1 MVFCIQIAHMR
12 KMDLIENVSK
22 KTGIHKVDVL
32 VTLEAFFAESKKQLI
47 EGEPV
52 HMPNLGDLVLKKC
65 LVKKARHVKKNTQII
80 VPECVV
86 PKIVFDPGVKAE
98 IKSRTNV
105 YKRSQQ

>member
-1 MVFCIQIAHMR
+1 MT
-12 KMDLIENVSK
+12 KLDLIELVFRR
-22 KTGIHKVDVL
+22 TTIPKVDVK
-32 VTLEAFFAESKKQLI
+32 VILEAFFAESKKQLI

-86 PKIVFDPGVKAE
+86 PKIVFNPDVKAE
-98 IKSRTNV
+98 IKSRTNF